1 MTPPLAGRID
11 VVVAI
16 DPEPAITAGKD
27 VADQLAISF
36 AATARE
42 RAAARERLLR
52 RHVGTTA
59 LLFDGLG
66 DRRHRLNPRRLF
78 ARWHAHACRDLI
90 DLSTAAATERPD
102 SEVSR

>member
-1 MTPPLAGRID
+1 MTPPASRVKLVA
-11 VVVAI
+11 AI
-16 DPEPAITAGKD
+16 DPDPEIRYLTDQINAS
-27 VADQLAISF
+27 VAKS
-36 AATARE
+36 ARE

-59 LLFDGLG
+59 LLFDSLG

-78 ARWHAHACRDLI
+78 ARWHARACRDLI
-90 DLSTAAATERPD
+90 DLSTAAPARPD

>member
-1 MTPPLAGRID
+1 MTPRTGRLEFD
-11 VVVAI
+11 LLDDPDP
-16 DPEPAITAGKD
+16 DPELKQFT
-27 VADQLAISF
+27 DQINASV

-52 RHVGTTA
+52 RNVGTTA
-59 LLFDGLG
+59 LLFDSLG

-78 ARWHAHACRDLI
+78 ARWHARACRDLI
-90 DLSTAAATERPD
+90 DLSTAAAPARPD

>member
-1 MTPPLAGRID
+1 MTPPPGRIEI
-11 VVVAI
+11 VVAL
-16 DPEPAITAGKD
+16 DPEPAITTGKD

-36 AATARE
+36 ASTARE

-59 LLFDGLG
+59 LLFDSLG
-66 DRRHRLNPRRLF
+66 DRRQRLNPRRLF
-78 ARWHAHACRDLI
+78 ARWHARACRDLI
-90 DLSTAAATERPD
+90 DLSTAAAPARPD